1 MARASDI
8 FFRDHLADPLE
19 LAQSIVALE
28 PNETTHELVLRL
40 ALAQYGHVQATSS
53 TAREIDAH
61 TDGNPVDFI
70 APQFYAEG
78 CYSELF
84 RIVERSSRGKKP
96 WASSIPELDGFAP
109 KGVVIA
115 RNQRFEH
122 LESNLLAPIRL
133 EFLSPKLQPH
143 APVKGNPPTAL
154 DEDVDEFAS
163 ELCERLKRTL
173 TRIQSVQ

>member
-1 MARASDI
+1 MVRASDI

-19 LAQSIVALE
+19 VAQSIVALE
-28 PNETTHELVLRL
+28 ANETTHELVLRL
-40 ALAQYGHVQATSS
+40 KLAQYGHVQATSA

-61 TDGNPVDFI
+61 SDGNPVDFI

-78 CYSELF
+78 CYSEMF
-84 RIVERSSRGKKP
+84 RIVERSSRRSRP

-122 LESNLLAPIRL
+122 LDSNLFAPIRL
-133 EFLSPKLQPH
+133 EFLSLKLQPN
-143 APVKGNPPTAL
+143 APVTGNPATAL
-154 DEDVDEFAS
+154 DEDVDAFAS
-163 ELCERLKRTL
+163 ELCKRLKLTL
-173 TRIQSVQ
+173 TRIQPDH